1 MDSQTSW
8 QAYNPYL
15 GPGANQNPQ
24 GLSSQTERYTRFLTY
39 DVSDKLAPVYTS
51 EHVVPLP
58 LYNDYTAKASKNPKV
73 ASQSEMHALPN
84 GQFLVLARDSG
95 FGHGQ
100 DESLS
105 VYRHIDVFDV
115 AGATDVRGSEYDC
128 EDCAVASAKGALDDA
143 ITPAAYCGFL
153 DFNVNSELGKF
164 GAHNGGDQDSG
175 LLVSV
180 KIPQEISRATRAR
193 TPSCVPRSPGASRS
207 CHLQHATRCMRE
219 KISTAESSRV
229 IVANTCGLTAP

>member
-1 MDSQTSW
+1 M
-8 QAYNPYL
+8 
-15 GPGANQNPQ
+15 
-24 GLSSQTERYTRFLTY
+24 
-39 DVSDKLAPVYTS
+39 
-51 EHVVPLP
+51 PLP

-73 ASQSEMHALPN
+73 AAQSEVHALPN

-115 AGATDVRGSEYDC
+115 ANATDIKGSKYDC
-128 EDCAVASAKGALDDA
+128 EDCAVASAKGVLDDA
-143 ITPAAYCGFL
+143 ISPAAYCSFL

-175 LLVSV
+175 LLVSGKCLRGPYV
-180 KIPQEISRATRAR
+180 PQGHTRLHAYYPSRRLSFFATCNMSPVVMHQNFLQRR
-193 TPSCVPRSPGASRS
+193 VPRNGY
-207 CHLQHATRCMRE
+207 
-219 KISTAESSRV
+219 
-229 IVANTCGLTAP
+229 